1 MKANKLMLAAILTS
15 ASGAPI
21 AAFAADKGAP
31 AASKLPVEGEMPSL
45 AGATEWLNS
54 PPLTPAGLGRSF

>member
-45 AGATEWLNS
+45 AGATE
-54 PPLTPAGLGRSF
+54 